1 MKIFIPM
8 SDRIVDEK
16 GELSA
21 DLVPF
26 NPDFL
31 SCEGIPARSRP
42 SNWINDSDYASACRR
57 LFGQQP
63 QEMSLA

>member
-26 NPDFL
+26 KTRIFFPVL
-31 SCEGIPARSRP
+31 
-42 SNWINDSDYASACRR
+42 
-57 LFGQQP
+57 
-63 QEMSLA
+63 